1 MRREEKDF
9 TDKYKAMHGG
19 TTVNAM
25 LEYRNM
31 KKTNT
36 PYTRPPHKRDHRRSL
51 PWQGQELPGGRVA

>member
-9 TDKYKAMHGG
+9 TEQYKAMHGG

-25 LEYRNM
+25 LAYRNM

-36 PYTRPPHKRDHRRSL
+36 PYTRGIVNDIIDGLSRGKARNYLED
-51 PWQGQELPGGRVA
+51 E

>member
-9 TDKYKAMHGG
+9 TDQYKAMHGG

-25 LEYRNM
+25 LAYRNM

-36 PYTRPPHKRDHRRSL
+36 PYTRPLLNETIDGLSHGKARNYLED
-51 PWQGQELPGGRVA
+51 E